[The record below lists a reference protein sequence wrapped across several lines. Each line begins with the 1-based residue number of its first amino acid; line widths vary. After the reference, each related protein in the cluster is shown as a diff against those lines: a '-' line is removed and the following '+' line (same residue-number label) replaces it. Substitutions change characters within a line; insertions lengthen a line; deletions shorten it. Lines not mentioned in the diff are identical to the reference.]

1 MENPQIGRKSYLT
14 AVRLIQLFDDIDDA
28 ENKDRGREA
37 GARGSVLVFLP
48 GLHEIEE
55 MESCLR
61 SKEKDVIK

>member
-1 MENPQIGRKSYLT
+1 MDNPEIGRKSYLT

-28 ENKDRGREA
+28 ENDHRRREP

-61 SKEKDVIK
+61 IKEKDYIK